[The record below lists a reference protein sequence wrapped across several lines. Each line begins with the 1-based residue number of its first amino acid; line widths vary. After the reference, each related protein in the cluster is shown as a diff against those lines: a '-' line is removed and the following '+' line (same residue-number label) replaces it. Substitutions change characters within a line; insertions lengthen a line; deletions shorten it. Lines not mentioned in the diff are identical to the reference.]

1 MHSLHDR
8 HEPTRTCVG
17 CAAKEPKG
25 RLLRLVRD
33 GSGIV
38 TLDAE
43 GTMPGRG
50 AWVHGRTGCLARAE
64 MPRALG
70 RAFRGK
76 AKAPAPGRLL
86 EEAHAA
92 GVRLEDDARDGGV
105 G

>member
-1 MHSLHDR
+1 MHSLHER

-17 CAAKEPKG
+17 CMAKEPKA

-33 GSGIV
+33 SSGVV
-38 TLDAE
+38 TLDFE
-43 GTMPGRG
+43 GTAPGRG

-64 MPRALG
+64 TPRALG

-86 EEAHAA
+86 EVVSAA
-92 GVRLEDDARDGGV
+92 GVRLEDDARDGGA